1 MVPFMQSAANKQ
13 DGNLQVL
20 KTYVSVPTVEAM
32 KIEDGKNSSNT
43 EK

>member
-1 MVPFMQSAANKQ
+1 MVPFVESAANKQ
-13 DGNLQVL
+13 VGNLPVL
-20 KTYVSVPTVEAM
+20 KARFSVPTVEAM